1 MVAASLDR
9 LAHLHIALGRAK
21 SAESLYDEAE
31 AILVESLGQNS
42 PALSGI
48 YNNKALLLLQLERTS
63 DAELLFKRAAELLI
77 SGAGKETPA
86 LAIVLSNL
94 GNLYE
99 ATGRQKEAVK
109 VRQQSATIFRK
120 IYGDT
125 PAPVV
130 PPAILPA
137 WQEL

>member
-1 MVAASLDR
+1 
-9 LAHLHIALGRAK
+9 
-21 SAESLYDEAE
+21 
-31 AILVESLGQNS
+31 
-42 PALSGI
+42 
-48 YNNKALLLLQLERTS
+48 LLLQLERTN

-125 PAPVV
+125 PVPVV
-130 PPAILPA
+130 PPAILPT